1 MKKRTTAAELNQFI
15 HTDIAGRAEVNVNVK
30 KKQRKIHDDTMNKNQ
45 ENDLDKRV
53 NYDWVDVRVFQVKH
67 RAGPY

>member
-1 MKKRTTAAELNQFI
+1 
-15 HTDIAGRAEVNVNVK
+15 
-30 KKQRKIHDDTMNKNQ
+30 MNKNQ